1 MRLNNENMRF
11 VIPFLSTDDQVS
23 HPILMSNRLIE
34 LSVYME
40 FKEQKTFDLRR
51 LIYDVKM

>member
-23 HPILMSNRLIE
+23 HPILMSNWIME
-34 LSVYME
+34 LSVDME

>member
-23 HPILMSNRLIE
+23 HPILMSNRLME

-40 FKEQKTFDLRR
+40 FKEQKTFDLR
-51 LIYDVKM
+51 

>member
-23 HPILMSNRLIE
+23 HPILMSNWIMK
-34 LSVYME
+34 LSVDME